1 MRTWVKTLNPKG
13 EAIESLIV
21 RAGACSPSSAPSLS
35 ALQMDS
41 AIGAEDLEL
50 QLQAFEKGTKTL
62 FW

>member
-13 EAIESLIV
+13 EAMESLIV

-50 QLQAFEKGTKTL
+50 QLQALRG
-62 FW
+62 